1 MKPFGV
7 ENILLITGKFP
18 GVTSDIDGGSIMVSH
33 LIEALREKCSLDVLF
48 TRTYNPE
55 FKIIEGVSKVIFH
68 TNKIRNSNKFIRRLE
83 NIEWNCNEFS
93 QLIPQYD
100 KVVIIHC
107 SKAFGLENLPEEL
120 LDKVIL
126 FPMYLTSSYKRSNE
140 IVPDEYSQAEKKIVP
155 KIKTIVSPSQSEKSD
170 IINDYGVPE
179 KRIIVIPRAVNSH
192 IESKVR
198 QKSTR
203 NKLVYIGAIKKQKRN
218 DDAIVLL
225 SKLKKMGGKFH
236 LYLVGSKQDDEL
248 YAHCMNLIS
257 RFELAD
263 DITFCGVL
271 SQKEIAELLNEID
284 INISVSR
291 WETFGRGVFEG
302 LRAGLPTIVFNRL
315 ACLSEYAN
323 ANNGI
328 SYVEDINEMANKIFD
343 LCANHSSYKNQSQ
356 KAIENSL
363 IFSIEEQKKK
373 LLKVILCPQN

>member
-1 MKPFGV
+1 
-7 ENILLITGKFP
+7 
-18 GVTSDIDGGSIMVSH
+18 
-33 LIEALREKCSLDVLF
+33 
-48 TRTYNPE
+48 
-55 FKIIEGVSKVIFH
+55 
-68 TNKIRNSNKFIRRLE
+68 
-83 NIEWNCNEFS
+83 
-93 QLIPQYD
+93 
-100 KVVIIHC
+100 
-107 SKAFGLENLPEEL
+107 
-120 LDKVIL
+120 
-126 FPMYLTSSYKRSNE
+126 
-140 IVPDEYSQAEKKIVP
+140 
-155 KIKTIVSPSQSEKSD
+155 
-170 IINDYGVPE
+170 
-179 KRIIVIPRAVNSH
+179 
-192 IESKVR
+192 
-198 QKSTR
+198 
-203 NKLVYIGAIKKQKRN
+203 
-218 DDAIVLL
+218 
-225 SKLKKMGGKFH
+225 
-236 LYLVGSKQDDEL
+236 
-248 YAHCMNLIS
+248 MNLIS